1 MEELVGYLL
10 IGIGIGILAGASIAW
25 ALRGTRA
32 SRELGVAEENWQR
45 QVERAE
51 MKARLANDQMLNLKA
66 GLEESQKQLL
76 QNKHAVMSSGT
87 ELESAREK
95 MQSLVKELSQAQ
107 AERDEYGR
115 KYREGQQFVITAKKR
130 VEELTAEFEKSR
142 VFYKGQIG
150 NAIERRH
157 ALERKVEDLGS
168 EKESLTK
175 LLAASKSEH
184 DAVSRML
191 AASRVRLE
199 SLDSIEQKNIELEAR
214 NAELRHELEA
224 SQRSVAKLEN
234 TIQEFEDIKA
244 QNRELARCLDSME
257 ESRKQYEA
265 DARRYR
271 DQYEQSEKE
280 SETLR
285 MQLGDIE
292 GSLAGMQSAHDRAT
306 EITCLPEFGVEP
318 PPKGEG
324 DDLTQIVGIG
334 KVFEEMLHGLG
345 IYYFRQIAT
354 FGPEELARVNAELK
368 EFKGR
373 IEHDDWIGQARE
385 LHFKKYGA
393 NRSLAT
399 AS

>member
-10 IGIGIGILAGASIAW
+10 IGIGFGVLAGASIAW
-25 ALRGTRA
+25 VLRSARA
-32 SRELGVAEENWQR
+32 SREIGVAEDNWQR
-45 QVERAE
+45 EVQRAE
-51 MKARLANDQMLNLKA
+51 MKARLANDKMSSLQA
-66 GLEESQKQLL
+66 GLEQSQRLL
-76 QNKHAVMSSGT
+76 LENKHAVMNSGT

-95 MQSLVKELSQAQ
+95 IQSLTKELSQAQ
-107 AERDEYGR
+107 AERDEYSR
-115 KYREGQQFVITAKKR
+115 KFREGQQFVVTARKR

-150 NAIERRH
+150 NAVERRH
-157 ALERKVEDLGS
+157 ALERKVADLGS

-175 LLAASKSEH
+175 LLAAAKSEH

-191 AASRVRLE
+191 ASARVRLE
-199 SLDSIEQKNIELEAR
+199 NLDALEQKKIELEAR
-214 NAELRHELEA
+214 NAELRHELES
-224 SQRSVAKLEN
+224 SQRSVSKLEN
-234 TIQEFEDIKA
+234 RIQEFEDIKA

-285 MQLGDIE
+285 MKLGDIE
-292 GSLAGMQSAHDRAT
+292 ESLADMQAAHDRAT
-306 EITCLPEFGVEP
+306 EITCMPEFGVDP
-318 PPKGEG
+318 PPNGEG
-324 DDLTQIVGIG
+324 DDLKQIVGIG

-393 NRSLAT
+393 KRSLAT
-399 AS
+399 AG

>member
-10 IGIGIGILAGASIAW
+10 IGIGMGILAGAAIAW
-25 ALRGTRA
+25 VLRGARA
-32 SRELGVAEENWQR
+32 NREIGVAEENWQR
-45 QVERAE
+45 QVARAE

-66 GLEESQKQLL
+66 GLEEARTQL
-76 QNKHAVMSSGT
+76 QENKHAVMSSGT

-95 MQSLVKELSQAQ
+95 IQSLVKELAQAQ

-115 KYREGQQFVITAKKR
+115 KFHEGQQFVIAAKKR

-157 ALERKVEDLGS
+157 ALERKVDDLGS
-168 EKESLTK
+168 EIESLTK
-175 LLAASKSEH
+175 LLAAAKSEH

-191 AASRVRLE
+191 ASSRVRLE
-199 SLDSIEQKNIELEAR
+199 NLDATEQKNIELEAR

-224 SQRSVAKLEN
+224 LQRSMAKLEN
-234 TIQEFEDIKA
+234 RIQEFEDVKA

-285 MQLGDIE
+285 MKLGDIE
-292 GSLAGMQSAHDRAT
+292 ESLADMQAAHDRAT

-318 PPKGEG
+318 PPHGEG

-393 NRSLAT
+393 KRSLAT
-399 AS
+399 AG